1 MADAMTEAEQER
13 MGRLEEA
20 LHRVASWEEAYP
32 LSAFPE
38 PTGDYYR
45 RAREVLE
52 ANGMTLD
59 RIAAASM
66 RHVVTQIAHIARRV
80 LYEGDDR
87 ESR

>member
-1 MADAMTEAEQER
+1 MD
-13 MGRLEEA
+13 RLEEA

-38 PTGDYYR
+38 PSGDYYR

-66 RHVVTQIAHIARRV
+66 RHVVTQIAHIARRA